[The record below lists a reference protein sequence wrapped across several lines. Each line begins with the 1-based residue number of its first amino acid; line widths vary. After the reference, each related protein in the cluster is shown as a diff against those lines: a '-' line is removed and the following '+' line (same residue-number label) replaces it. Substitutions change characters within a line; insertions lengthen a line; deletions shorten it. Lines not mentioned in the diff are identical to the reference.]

1 MKTTHITSKEMENIF
16 YTINAQHQICKV
28 KMKRIFFNLWKIF
41 HKISSLLF
49 NAQCWLIE
57 YPSWLDAVGRSDWTQ
72 SINDK
77 AIPKRLFM
85 DRDVEISQDFRKV
98 QSFWIWKF
106 TKNFNG
112 LFLAHK
118 SLFGN
123 SELSLLIFIIVNIIL
138 PFILQPILF
147 FLLPTLLHRF
157 PLSSL
162 RDHFKNITWH
172 IH

>member
-1 MKTTHITSKEMENIF
+1 MWDSNDDDDEFFSTLNSYHKILLIYINRNRKWMKTTHITSKEMENIF

-98 QSFWIWKF
+98 QSFGYENLLRILTVCFWLI
-106 TKNFNG
+106 N
-112 LFLAHK
+112 LYLAT
-118 SLFGN
+118 LN
-123 SELSLLIFIIVNIIL
+123 SRCLSL
-138 PFILQPILF
+138 
-147 FLLPTLLHRF
+147 
-157 PLSSL
+157 
-162 RDHFKNITWH
+162 
-172 IH
+172 